1 MASAKPSKP
10 SLSPFTIT
18 AAGPRVAVRLSPKSS
33 HNTVVG
39 IEDDGRGGAV
49 LKVKVTAAPE
59 HGKANKA
66 LIKLLSKSWRL
77 PASSI
82 SLVSGAKDRNKV
94 LLIEGDGRALVAKL
108 SEWAA
113 REVTKK

>member
-1 MASAKPSKP
+1 MASAKLSKAP
-10 SLSPFTIT
+10 VSPFTMT
-18 AAGPRVAVRLSPKSS
+18 ASGLRVAVRLSPKSS
-33 HNTVVG
+33 HNRVAG

-49 LKVKVTAAPE
+49 LKVKVTAAAE

-77 PASSI
+77 AASSI

-94 LLIEGDGRALVAKL
+94 LLIEGNGRALVAKL